1 MCLIIGHVVKN
12 LDTKKESYSSIPFF
26 MWGRLRWTNQLILI
40 ATIIKVRIV
49 ITSKLDQI
57 RQEVAPIIVVIKKT
71 RTVDLLN
78 LNCGLL

>member
-1 MCLIIGHVVKN
+1 
-12 LDTKKESYSSIPFF
+12 

-57 RQEVAPIIVVIKKT
+57 RQEIAPIKVVIRKTKIVDFLNLIEVYCSVLQIVV
-71 RTVDLLN
+71 LN
-78 LNCGLL
+78 KIN

>member
-1 MCLIIGHVVKN
+1 
-12 LDTKKESYSSIPFF
+12 

-57 RQEVAPIIVVIKKT
+57 RQVVAPIIVVIKKT
-71 RTVDLLN
+71 RIVDLLN

>member
-1 MCLIIGHVVKN
+1 
-12 LDTKKESYSSIPFF
+12 

-57 RQEVAPIIVVIKKT
+57 RQAVAPIIVVIKKDQNS
-71 RTVDLLN
+71 RSS
-78 LNCGLL
+78 

>member
-1 MCLIIGHVVKN
+1 
-12 LDTKKESYSSIPFF
+12 

-57 RQEVAPIIVVIKKT
+57 RQEIAQIKVVIRKT
-71 RTVDLLN
+71 KIVDFLN
-78 LNCGLL
+78 LN

>member
-1 MCLIIGHVVKN
+1 
-12 LDTKKESYSSIPFF
+12 

-57 RQEVAPIIVVIKKT
+57 RQEVAPIIVVIKKDQNS
-71 RTVDLLN
+71 RSS
-78 LNCGLL
+78 

>member
-1 MCLIIGHVVKN
+1 
-12 LDTKKESYSSIPFF
+12 

>member
-1 MCLIIGHVVKN
+1 
-12 LDTKKESYSSIPFF
+12 

-57 RQEVAPIIVVIKKT
+57 RQAVAPIIVVIKKT
-71 RTVDLLN
+71 RIVDLLN